1 MVIILCSYNAI
12 LAFSHRLDPKRAV
25 RDLNKFPFVPVY
37 LHIGNAK
44 RKLVAIK
51 KGETES
57 KSTFRYLYFF
67 IIKPLN
73 PNHHE

>member
-1 MVIILCSYNAI
+1 M
-12 LAFSHRLDPKRAV
+12 
-25 RDLNKFPFVPVY
+25 DLNKFPFVPFY
-37 LHIGNAK
+37 FHFSDAK

-73 PNHHE
+73 PNHHEEFNFYYSNNLITFNWSLHQTK